1 MFKSQLIMDYSSILL
16 TFMQVSVAFVGFSA
30 IIAAFQSKETLTMR
44 KSDAV
49 GLELIINTG
58 LMGGFLSIL
67 PFVFFGF
74 GLEESEVWGFC
85 SGIVSVIYLAFIYY
99 LFKRIHIKKFKRLK
113 TKIIIAIYFIIGVSA
128 MILNCLNTFGIQF
141 DQEFTPYLIGLIYP
155 LCLVGFMFS
164 RFLFV
169 PIWRRLRE
177 QEESL

>member
-1 MFKSQLIMDYSSILL
+1 MDYSSILL

-30 IIAAFQSKETLTMR
+30 IIAAFQSKDTFNMKKE
-44 KSDAV
+44 DAV

-74 GLEESEVWGFC
+74 GLEEATVWSYC
-85 SGIVSVIYLAFIYY
+85 SGIVSVLYLGFMVY
-99 LFKRIHIKKFKRLK
+99 LSKRIKLSKFKRTK
-113 TKIIIAIYFIIGVSA
+113 TKVIIIIYFVLGVSVTV
-128 MILNCLNTFGIQF
+128 INVFNTFGIQLE
-141 DQEFTPYLIGLIYP
+141 QEFAPFLVGLIYP

-169 PIWRRLRE
+169 PIWRNLRN
-177 QEESL
+177 QD